1 MIDDLPSLTAAVIA
15 FISSLRWCNGDSTGI
30 LQGCFLRKLSHRHM
44 PLFLW
49 IFLQI
54 SLSHAFISRFILFL
68 LQFCFGKVSALEGI
82 WMRKV
87 YMSRQVTKFLE
98 AHQNQEVQ
106 VVILAAGYDL
116 LAFTLSQKFTNVPFI
131 EIDHPATGEAKV
143 CTMKKMIDQLP
154 RNLYFCHDAIGKNS
168 TIQEA
173 LSKNGL
179 TLRKIPTVI
188 IMEGLSFYLTEE
200 ENREIFRELGEL
212 FGCDGSIVAF
222 DFFSL
227 DEFGRPSN
235 PNVKRLPFLSSLVKY
250 KVKLM
255 VSHSSLEL
263 HLLSSRFSFGKLGGN
278 QSKVK

>member
-1 MIDDLPSLTAAVIA
+1 
-15 FISSLRWCNGDSTGI
+15 
-30 LQGCFLRKLSHRHM
+30 
-44 PLFLW
+44 
-49 IFLQI
+49 
-54 SLSHAFISRFILFL
+54 
-68 LQFCFGKVSALEGI
+68 
-82 WMRKV
+82 
-87 YMSRQVTKFLE
+87 MSRQVTKFLE

-143 CTMKKMIDQLP
+143 RTMKKMIDQLP

-255 VSHSSLEL
+255 GEPFKFGIAPAEL
-263 HLLSSRFSFGKLGGN
+263 PVFFRETGWEPIKSEIAYEDPGRQHPEYATMMGIEYEATVKWA
-278 QSKVK
+278 SKK